1 VIVKMLAGSSL
12 HIYANPEHP
21 LLLFQT
27 IPLLH
32 LTSANWVVL
41 NWGCSSA
48 CPKRDPLTGKPLGK
62 TPLRLPSTIH
72 MVPERRAGTRSSTRI
87 VQRALDAATCSSGA
101 CAPCFGS
108 RERPRT
114 LRSAERTKSGSE
126 RTSDNTKLAST
137 IADGSARR
145 LLKQGTDEG
154 LASASCSSAL
164 DKGLPVEPGSVVLGR
179 GTADESLPGPSSSMS
194 HVSEVVRLLRSAFDI
209 WRASCIQQGVP

>member
-1 VIVKMLAGSSL
+1 MAAGASL

-48 CPKRDPLTGKPLGK
+48 GSRRDPLTGKPLGK
-62 TPLRLPSTIH
+62 NLLRLPRTVH

-87 VQRALDAATCSSGA
+87 VQRALDAATCSSGE
-101 CAPCFGS
+101 CAPCFGV

-114 LRSAERTKSGSE
+114 LRPAKRTMSDSE
-126 RTSDNTKLAST
+126 RVSDNTKLAGS
-137 IADGSARR
+137 IVDGSARR
-145 LLKQGTDEG
+145 LLRKGASEG
-154 LASASCSSAL
+154 AALASFSSAVEER
-164 DKGLPVEPGSVVLGR
+164 LPVERGLVLHDSS
-179 GTADESLPGPSSSMS
+179 TTESLRRPSSSLS
-194 HVSEVVRLLRSAFDI
+194 QVSEDMRLLRSAFDV
-209 WRASCIQQGVP
+209 WRASCIRQGGSSDDP